1 MRQCYPADVPEVGQP
16 APEFTLPA
24 STGGELGPSA
34 FRGKQ
39 ALVLYFYPKD
49 DTTGCTAEA
58 CAFRDLAGEFA
69 ARGAAVVGVSPDP
82 LKRHAKFVG
91 KYGLTFPLLADEG
104 ARVATQYGVWKEKSM
119 YGRKYMGVERT
130 TLLIDREGV
139 VRKIYP
145 KVSVTG
151 HADSVLADLAAL

>member
-1 MRQCYPADVPEVGQP
+1 LSGAATVPAVGQP
-16 APEFTLPA
+16 APAFRLPSSA
-24 STGGELGPSA
+24 GGELGPED

-58 CAFRDLAGEFA
+58 CQFRDLQA
-69 ARGAAVVGVSPDP
+69 AFGSRGAAVVGVSPDP
-82 LKRHAKFVG
+82 LKSHARFAG
-91 KYGLTFPLLADEG
+91 KYGLAFPLLADEG
-104 ARVATQYGVWKEKSM
+104 ARVCQQYGVWKEKSM

-130 TLLIDREGV
+130 TFLIDRDGL

-151 HADSVLADLAAL
+151 HAETVLGDVAAL

>member
-1 MRQCYPADVPEVGQP
+1 VVEVGQP
-16 APEFTLPA
+16 PPPFRLPSSA
-24 STGGELGPSA
+24 GGELGPGD

-49 DTTGCTAEA
+49 DTSGCTAEA

-69 ARGAAVVGVSPDP
+69 ARGAAIVGVSPDP
-82 LKRHAKFVG
+82 LASHGKFVQ

-104 ARVATQYGVWKEKSM
+104 ARVASEYGVWKEKSM

-130 TLLIDREGV
+130 TFLVDREGV
-139 VRKIYP
+139 LRKVYP

-151 HADSVLADLAAL
+151 HADAVLADLAAL